1 MSTSNSVEHF
11 MPELLIKSGKHQ
23 GKRLVLPQAEV
34 ILGRDPSCQIR
45 ISSEDVSRQHCQL
58 TVTEEGMLAR
68 DLGSQNGT
76 FVNNIALEGE
86 TLLSPGDEIR
96 IGPMIFQ
103 IPKSKKTVK
112 RINVKTQ
119 PENAASSK
127 GASDAD
133 ILDWLNTSDDISGQM
148 PVLDPS
154 LSDTTVIPKSTLT
167 GKSSV
172 SSATHQQLSVAEE
185 AAEVIRKHW
194 KAVREKEKEQNQES

>member
-1 MSTSNSVEHF
+1 

-45 ISSEDVSRQHCQL
+45 ISSDDVSRQHCQL
-58 TVTEEGMLAR
+58 TVTEEGMLAQ
-68 DLGSQNGT
+68 DLNSQNGT
-76 FVNNIALEGE
+76 FINDVLLEGE

-103 IPKSKKTVK
+103 IPKSKKSVR

-119 PENAASSK
+119 PQNKAGSK

-133 ILDWLNTSDDISGQM
+133 ILDWLNTQDDIGGEIAAPNQ
-148 PVLDPS
+148 S
-154 LSDTTVIPKSTLT
+154 LSDTTIIPVKAISN
-167 GKSSV
+167 KNSV
-172 SSATHQQLSVAEE
+172 SSGSHQKLSIADE
-185 AAEVIRKHW
+185 AAEVIRNHW
-194 KAVREKEKEQNQES
+194 KAVRKSEQDPPTEG